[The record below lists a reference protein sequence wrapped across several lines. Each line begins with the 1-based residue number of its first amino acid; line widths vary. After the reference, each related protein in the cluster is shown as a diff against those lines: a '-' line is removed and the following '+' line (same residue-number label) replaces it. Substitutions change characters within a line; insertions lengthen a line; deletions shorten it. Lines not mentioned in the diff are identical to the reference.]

1 MAVNY
6 EIYLNDSKL
15 DYDQAEQYFADA
27 DQWAK
32 NQCASYL
39 GFDVQDV
46 SDVSYVYDQVA
57 VYVFGSQ
64 EDLFMFKLKY
74 GGST

>member
-6 EIYLNDSKL
+6 EIYLNDSNL
-15 DYDQAEQYFADA
+15 DYDQAEQHFADA
-27 DQWAK
+27 DRWAK
-32 NQCASYL
+32 DQCASYL

-57 VYVFGSQ
+57 VYVFGAQ